1 MYASD
6 ISSNTAT
13 MANARVTRETKNR
26 AAEYKFVRHRSSW
39 QARCNAAY
47 GTMGQ
52 LRSTP
57 IDRLR
62 NAQSSR
68 AAIRVMRT
76 IKRSE

>member
-13 MANARVTRETKNR
+13 VANARVNSESKNA
-26 AAEYKFVRHRSSW
+26 AAEYKFVRHLSSW

-47 GTMGQ
+47 GTMGRLQ
-52 LRSTP
+52 STP

-62 NAQSSR
+62 NVYSSR

-76 IKRSE
+76 IRRSG